1 MDGKYILAVDWSR
14 IDGHMAVLAT
24 KSSSRLVLDPDA
36 LHWVPPPVPGLLHS
50 PLKEESEG
58 EDASEMEVVSRNIEE
73 SGE

>member
-24 KSSSRLVLDPDA
+24 KSSSRLVLYPDA

-58 EDASEMEVVSRNIEE
+58 EDASEMEVVSKNIDE